1 MYTRYEKG
9 MLETIRE
16 MGGIKVGLGDN
27 EYRRLENLLAD
38 KMGWDISL
46 ARKVLDNLTDLNM
59 LTYRDG
65 KLVPT
70 W

>member
-16 MGGIKVGLGDN
+16 MGGIEMGFG
-27 EYRRLENLLAD
+27 ESECRRLENLLAE
-38 KMGWDISL
+38 KMGWDICL

>member
-16 MGGIKVGLGDN
+16 MGGIEMGFGDS